1 MAKNIFR
8 SMEIQVSPTK
18 VHISPP
24 VFARAAS
31 FAERPVA
38 TLMDLDD
45 LDDAEEMTPVPAA
58 PAGPS
63 PEEMENMR
71 TEFLSGLEAE
81 REELLARAREEA
93 GRIVKEAEQVAFDEV
108 QRKGAQAQ
116 ESRNRAE
123 QEAAD
128 IVSRA
133 RTESEAIVQEGSR
146 QVEELHREAREKGF
160 EEGRV
165 QGWQEGKTEADRLV
179 DRLHVIVSKSVE
191 RRNEIIGDS
200 EAQLVALVLNIARK
214 VVKVL
219 SENQRNVVVN
229 NVVQALRKL
238 KSKSDVI
245 IRVNMVDLKITSEH
259 MKELTDRI
267 ERLGNVQLLEDATVD
282 PGGCIIE
289 TDFGEIDARIS
300 SQLQEI
306 EDKILEI
313 TPIRTRQ
320 RDPAS

>member
-1 MAKNIFR
+1 MSKNVFR
-8 SMEIQVSPTK
+8 SMEVQISPTK

-24 VFARAAS
+24 VFHKPGLAR
-31 FAERPVA
+31 EPVRDFME
-38 TLMDLDD
+38 LESLD
-45 LDDAEEMTPVPAA
+45 EVMPPPVPVVQ
-58 PAGPS
+58 GPS
-63 PEEMENMR
+63 PEELEAQR
-71 TEFLSGLEAE
+71 QAFLAGLQQEKESILEAARQEAE
-81 REELLARAREEA
+81 RT
-93 GRIVKEAEQVAFDEV
+93 IKDAEQAAFDEV

-116 ESRNRAE
+116 EARARADQE
-123 QEAAD
+123 AQAHIEDARQEAARM
-128 IVSRA
+128 VEEA
-133 RTESEAIVQEGSR
+133 RR
-146 QVEELHREAREKGF
+146 QVADIHREAKESGF
-160 EEGRV
+160 EEGRL
-165 QGWQEGKTEADRLV
+165 QGWQEGKAEADRLV
-179 DRLHVIVSKSVE
+179 DRLHVIVSRSVE
-191 RRNEIIGDS
+191 RRNEIITDS

-238 KSKSDVI
+238 KSKSDVV

-267 ERLGNVQLLEDATVD
+267 ERVGNVSLLEDATVD

-306 EDKILEI
+306 EDKILEV
-313 TPIRTRQ
+313 TPIRTKT
-320 RDPAS
+320 RDPGGPA